1 MVTVGVTGIGT
12 GDAGADPA
20 GVSHALTPSPTPDP
34 APGTERLAAEDD
46 RSAWPGMQVV
56 SRGGDLGGRAG
67 GRHDGDLGGRAGG
80 RRDGDDEDS
89 GWESADCG
97 LAA

>member
-20 GVSHALTPSPTPDP
+20 GVSHALTPSP
-34 APGTERLAAEDD
+34 APGTERLAAEED
-46 RSAWPGMQVV
+46 RSAWPGMEMV

-67 GRHDGDLGGRAGG
+67 GRRGR
-80 RRDGDDEDS
+80 GDDDDAS

-97 LAA
+97 LDA